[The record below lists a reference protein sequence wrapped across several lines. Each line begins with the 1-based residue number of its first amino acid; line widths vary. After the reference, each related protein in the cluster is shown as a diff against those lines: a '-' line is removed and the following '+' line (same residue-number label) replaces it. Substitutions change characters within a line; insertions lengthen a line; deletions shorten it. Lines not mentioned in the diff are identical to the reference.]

1 MRKLASFMCMLFLL
15 TACSSAYENHIKA
28 GVKAVKEE
36 RYEEAVASFK
46 QAAQEKNDKNVQSYV
61 KTLQAMKSSIDALDE
76 GDTKKAI
83 LYAQQIVNETE
94 TNKVTE
100 IIKPRAREVIVN
112 AQKLEVQ
119 VQELSGKLEK
129 ARAYADAEQYAEA
142 EQILQELS
150 SVTVLSQEAQDIVRE
165 SMELWQ
171 HVERERRKQESGGA

>member
-15 TACSSAYENHIKA
+15 TACSSEYENHIKA

-46 QAAQEKNDKNVQSYV
+46 QAAQEKNDKSVQSYV
-61 KTLQAMKSSIDALDE
+61 KASQTMKSSIDALDE

-83 LYAQQIVNETE
+83 LHAQRIVDEKE

-100 IIKPRAREVIVN
+100 IIKPRAREVIAN
-112 AQKLEVQ
+112 AKKLDIQ
-119 VQELSGKLEK
+119 MQELSGKLEK
-129 ARAYADAEQYAEA
+129 ARAYADAEQYLEA
-142 EQILQELS
+142 EKLLQEVS
-150 SVTVLSQEAQDIVRE
+150 SATALSQEAQELVRE

-171 HVERERRKQESGGA
+171 QVERERRKQESGGS